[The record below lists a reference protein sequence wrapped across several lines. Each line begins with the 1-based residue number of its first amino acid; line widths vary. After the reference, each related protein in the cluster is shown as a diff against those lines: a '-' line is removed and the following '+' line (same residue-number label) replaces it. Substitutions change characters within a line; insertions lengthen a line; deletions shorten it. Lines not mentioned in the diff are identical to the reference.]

1 MLLQKKTGSSR
12 PRELCKYNYDRQAKG
27 ESEPSGSRLILTLEQ
42 TNNSFTNSSLFE
54 ALTQQPGTVHAIFEL
69 WPQHALP
76 FTFCAFCVSHFQ
88 KYPLRVLNKYR
99 AIHGK
104 CINRIE
110 NQSLLESVI
119 LIKNFIY
126 FWVVKRQKIIKICLL
141 CMALLWYF
149 M

>member
-1 MLLQKKTGSSR
+1 M
-12 PRELCKYNYDRQAKG
+12 
-27 ESEPSGSRLILTLEQ
+27 
-42 TNNSFTNSSLFE
+42 TNSSLFE
-54 ALTQQPGTVHAIFEL
+54 TLTQQPGTVHAIFEL

-104 CINRIE
+104 YINRIE

-126 FWVVKRQKIIKICLL
+126 FWVVKRYNYQDMSFMHGPTLVLYVIDMWERNTFYLYSVQFYNCK
-141 CMALLWYF
+141 CMWQTF
-149 M
+149 